1 MADMKEICGA
11 WKKQGRSA
19 SYYGGQVK
27 ETITIP
33 AGSYVSI
40 FQNRDA
46 TEENRKP
53 ALRVLFSEPEGHV
66 APPNGGS
73 RGSYPA
79 AGPDEGDQLNADIP
93 F

>member
-1 MADMKEICGA
+1 MAEMIEICGA

-40 FQNRDA
+40 FQNKDA

-53 ALRVLFSEPEGHV
+53 ALRVLFS
-66 APPNGGS
+66 APDGQQPTRQAGGG
-73 RGSYPA
+73 RA
-79 AGPDEGDQLNADIP
+79 DDLDQEIP
-93 F
+93 FSPCTEV